1 MDQPT
6 YAQSPQDEF
15 NVQKI
20 QALLTAKDDTSRF
33 VGLALLKTLLDN
45 SEELRK
51 NEDTIRGVWETIS
64 PKFLD
69 RLIKTASQNQ
79 DQDQQQ
85 NTKSKDMLDL
95 AVSVLHTFV
104 TLLPEDA
111 IKHKR
116 AVGRIPQ
123 LVACLLHSS
132 EETTRLVLETLL
144 SLVSQPEGARELNR
158 IEDLTPLTEIAPS
171 HQLALKVLQYAW
183 LGEMATSSDKG
194 ALAVKIDK
202 TVGNLV
208 TSFKGTDAVTLL
220 DFLAELLRGLDPEVL
235 SPNPPFVDKTT
246 YQTSC

>member
-1 MDQPT
+1 MDQPAD
-6 YAQSPQDEF
+6 AQSPHDEF

-45 SEELRK
+45 SEELR
-51 NEDTIRGVWETIS
+51 NDEGTITGVWQTVS

-85 NTKSKDMLDL
+85 GTKSKDMLDL

-116 AVGRIPQ
+116 TVGRIPQ

-144 SLVSQPEGARELNR
+144 TLVSQPEGAQEFNR
-158 IEDLTPLTEIAPS
+158 VQDLTPLTEITPFR
-171 HQLALKVLQYAW
+171 QLALQILQYAW

-202 TVGNLV
+202 TIRNLV

-220 DFLAELLRGLDPEVL
+220 NFLAELLRRLDPEVL
-235 SPNPPFVDKTT
+235 NPNFLL
-246 YQTSC
+246 C